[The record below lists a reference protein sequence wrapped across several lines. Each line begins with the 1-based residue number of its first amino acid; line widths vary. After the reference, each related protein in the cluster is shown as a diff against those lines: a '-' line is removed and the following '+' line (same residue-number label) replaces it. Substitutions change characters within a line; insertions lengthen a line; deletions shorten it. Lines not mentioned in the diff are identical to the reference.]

1 MQPLK
6 SISVEWKKLKTMSKR
21 GKLLDKATIIDHPVV
36 ARDLSI
42 LRDQTTGTAD
52 FRAAMGRIATIL
64 AYFALKDL
72 PLRESSIQ
80 TPVTGAKGYEIDTRI
95 TVVPI
100 LRAGLSLVNAILN
113 FIPDAQV
120 GHLGMYRDETTHEPV
135 DYYSKMPGGIQDGLV
150 LLVDPMLAT
159 GGSADDAIK
168 FLKKKGANNI
178 RFISLI
184 SAPEGLERILNT
196 YPDVSVITAAVD
208 EKLNDDAFIVPGL
221 GDAGDRYF
229 GTN

>member
-1 MQPLK
+1 MQN
-6 SISVEWKKLKTMSKR
+6 SKLTVIEHP
-21 GKLLDKATIIDHPVV
+21 II

-42 LRDQTTGTAD
+42 LRNVTTKTAE
-52 FRAAMGRIATIL
+52 FRQALGRIATIL
-64 AYFALKDL
+64 AYSALKDL
-72 PLRESSIQ
+72 PLKEKEIH
-80 TPVTGAKGYEIDTRI
+80 TPITTTSGYDIDTEI
-95 TVVPI
+95 IVVPI
-100 LRAGLSLVNAILN
+100 LRAGLSLTGAIIN
-113 FIPDAQV
+113 FVPDAKV

-135 DYYSKMPGGIQDGLV
+135 DYYSNLPENLGSSLV

-159 GGSADDAIK
+159 GGSADDAIG
-168 FLKKKGANNI
+168 FLKKQGAKHI

-184 SAPEGLERILNT
+184 SAPEGLERIQKK
-196 YPDVSVITAAVD
+196 YPDVSIITAAVD